1 MSGNG
6 RHATVHVEDLPV
18 VESFQIFGPSNVPA
32 SVSFRIRWEATG
44 PAMNLGSGKT
54 VPATD
59 PAAFL
64 GRFAPARAE
73 ATISGIELGFAF
85 RSDSASSDRG
95 FAELGR
101 ERNGVFL

>member
-1 MSGNG
+1 
-6 RHATVHVEDLPV
+6 
-18 VESFQIFGPSNVPA
+18 
-32 SVSFRIRWEATG
+32 VSFRIRWEATG
-44 PAMNLGSGKT
+44 PAQNLGSGSS

-64 GRFAPARAE
+64 GEFAPARAE
-73 ATISGIELGFAF
+73 ATISGTELGFAF